1 MTRKERMEMIDSKG
15 RQISVRRQCDL
26 LDVNRS
32 TAYYR
37 PQPVKAE
44 DLKLMELIDKQYLQT
59 PTFGSRSMRDHLQR
73 KGHAINR
80 KRVQRL
86 MQTMGLEAIYPKP
99 NTSRPHPKHKIYP
112 YLLKGM
118 NIDRPDKVWAAD
130 ITYVPMKRSYMYL
143 VVIMDWYSRKVLSW
157 RLSNTLDTSFCV
169 AALEEAIIRYGCPDI
184 FNTGQGSQFTAR
196 KFLEVLE
203 SNNVRISM
211 DGRGRAF
218 DNIFVERLWWTV
230 KYHYIYLR
238 EFETGNELKQGLGNW
253 FAFYNQE
260 RSHQSL
266 KRKTPDEVYFKEQ
279 IKLKAD

>member
-1 MTRKERMEMIDSKG
+1 MTRKERMGMIDSNS
-15 RQISVRRQCDL
+15 RQISVRRQCEL
-26 LDVNRS
+26 VDVNRS
-32 TAYYR
+32 TAYYQ

-44 DLKLMELIDKQYLQT
+44 DLQLMELIDKQYLET

-73 KGHAINR
+73 KGYDINR

-86 MQTMGLEAIYPKP
+86 MRTMGLEAIYPKP
-99 NTSRPHPKHKIYP
+99 NTSRPHPSHKIYP

-184 FNTGQGSQFTAR
+184 FNTDQGSQFTAR

-238 EFETGNELKQGLGNW
+238 EFETGNELKQGLRNW

-279 IKLKAD
+279 IKLKAA